1 MCGGAGLPGH
11 CLVGYAAAGFVGNM
25 VTVAVAAMTIARVS
39 LSHDGRQKTQNNHK
53 LHFEIDI
60 C

>member
-1 MCGGAGLPGH
+1 
-11 CLVGYAAAGFVGNM
+11 M
-25 VTVAVAAMTIARVS
+25 VTVAVAAMTVARVS

-53 LHFEIDI
+53 LHFDIDI